1 MLQIETTAGSWGR
14 VYVSNRWWQQL
25 LSASSSVSFEVMRN
39 LWNKCSL
46 SCNGETHSHTSWK
59 YDCTNL
65 YFIIL
70 RRLSKPLD
78 IFCLIQWHC
87 CRPLNFELSFYTH
100 YYSNHHLILLRLI
113 TPIDT
118 LHTPYSLILIIYY
131 AISSSTIFSFNILM
145 FPNII

>member
-46 SCNGETHSHTSWK
+46 SCNGETHLHTSWK

-65 YFIIL
+65 YFIFL
-70 RRLSKPLD
+70 RRLSKPLNV
-78 IFCLIQWHC
+78 FCLIQWHC
-87 CRPLNFELSFYTH
+87 CRPLNFELSFHTY
-100 YYSNHHLILLRLI
+100 YYSNHHLIFLRLI
-113 TPIDT
+113 TPID
-118 LHTPYSLILIIYY
+118 LVLLYVHNLLCHQLINNILI
-131 AISSSTIFSFNILM
+131 
-145 FPNII
+145 

>member
-25 LSASSSVSFEVMRN
+25 LSASLTSVSFKVMRN

-46 SCNGETHSHTSWK
+46 SCNGETHLHTSWK

-87 CRPLNFELSFYTH
+87 CRPLNFELSFHTY
-100 YYSNHHLILLRLI
+100 YYSNHHLIHLRLI
-113 TPIDT
+113 TSIDIYPSLT
-118 LHTPYSLILIIYY
+118 LHAPYSLVIC
-131 AISSSTIFSFNILM
+131 S
-145 FPNII
+145 

>member
-46 SCNGETHSHTSWK
+46 SCNGETHLHTSWK

-65 YFIIL
+65 YFIFL
-70 RRLSKPLD
+70 RRLNKPLD
-78 IFCLIQWHC
+78 IFFLIQWHC
-87 CRPLNFELSFYTH
+87 CRHLNFKLSFCKQ
-100 YYSNHHLILLRLI
+100 YYSNHPNVFEVNNPSIYGILLYAHNLLCYQLI
-113 TPIDT
+113 NN
-118 LHTPYSLILIIYY
+118 ILI
-131 AISSSTIFSFNILM
+131 
-145 FPNII
+145 

>member
-46 SCNGETHSHTSWK
+46 SCNGETHLHTSWK

-70 RRLSKPLD
+70 RRLGKPLD
-78 IFCLIQWHC
+78 IFCSIQWHC
-87 CRPLNFELSFYTH
+87 CRPLNFELSFCKH
-100 YYSNHHLILLRLI
+100 YYSNHHNVFEVINPN
-113 TPIDT
+113 T
-118 LHTPYSLILIIYY
+118 YGKFCYMFIIYY

>member
-46 SCNGETHSHTSWK
+46 SCNGETHLHTSWK

-65 YFIIL
+65 YFIFL
-70 RRLSKPLD
+70 RRLNKPLD
-78 IFCLIQWHC
+78 IFFLIQWHC
-87 CRPLNFELSFYTH
+87 CRHLNFKLSFCKQ
-100 YYSNHHLILLRLI
+100 YYSNHPNVFEVNNPSIYGIVLLYAHNLLCYQLINN
-113 TPIDT
+113 
-118 LHTPYSLILIIYY
+118 ILI
-131 AISSSTIFSFNILM
+131 
-145 FPNII
+145 

>member
-46 SCNGETHSHTSWK
+46 SCNGETHLHTSWK

-65 YFIIL
+65 YFIFL
-70 RRLSKPLD
+70 RRLNKPLD
-78 IFCLIQWHC
+78 IFSLIQWHC
-87 CRPLNFELSFYTH
+87 CRHLNFK
-100 YYSNHHLILLRLI
+100 
-113 TPIDT
+113 
-118 LHTPYSLILIIYY
+118 
-131 AISSSTIFSFNILM
+131 FSFCKQSIFCANGNPLSLLQWSCKKLFSRRSFDVQVLRENVYMAHEAETILCVTY
-145 FPNII
+145 